1 MGLGIG
7 QASSLPPLP
16 EPALHPCF
24 VSEVIFRPKASSGA
38 CLAHVSEQSCF
49 MMQGAHMV
57 EIPLTHPVE
66 QTTGLHEAPDMGWN
80 SVLLIPWDLS
90 SCLSPLSPWKELLW
104 PHQQLLPFLCWV
116 GQSGLGCL
124 PYSSVR
130 SGVEVIPE
138 GAEKAPLH
146 LINELQGGQQR
157 GRAVA
162 CAALIC
168 PPSSPS

>member
-80 SVLLIPWDLS
+80 SVLLIPWGFVIL
-90 SCLSPLSPWKELLW
+90 PLTLVTL
-104 PHQQLLPFLCWV
+104 
-116 GQSGLGCL
+116 
-124 PYSSVR
+124 
-130 SGVEVIPE
+130 E
-138 GAEKAPLH
+138 GAPVASPAVAPLP
-146 LINELQGGQQR
+146 LLGWTVRTWMPSLLKCEEWSGSNSRR
-157 GRAVA
+157 G
-162 CAALIC
+162 
-168 PPSSPS
+168 